1 MIAGDSTGLQNI
13 VLFSSKCHVCCQDS
27 DGQGCPFCRTEIK
40 GTEQVVVDPFDPRG
54 TARTGIRNSP
64 SVDEDDDAFEVPDT
78 NSCRVISLQYYYK
91 FRISGSTDTMYVF
104 IAVYKTLWFIV

>member
-1 MIAGDSTGLQNI
+1 M
-13 VLFSSKCHVCCQDS
+13 SKDS

-64 SVDEDDDAFEVPDT
+64 SVDEDDDAFEVVNT
-78 NSCRVISLQYYYK
+78 CCRIICLLSLLSVVCQSTSPFNVTITIIS
-91 FRISGSTDTMYVF
+91 
-104 IAVYKTLWFIV
+104 

>member
-1 MIAGDSTGLQNI
+1 MDLHASAEHHKII
-13 VLFSSKCHVCCQDS
+13 PCWQDS

-64 SVDEDDDAFEVPDT
+64 SVDEDDDAFEV
-78 NSCRVISLQYYYK
+78 L
-91 FRISGSTDTMYVF
+91 STDSHFLILAHCGLLGCSVS
-104 IAVYKTLWFIV
+104 